1 MNLDEERFA
10 VENERSG
17 MDSDDEEDLKKPRSS
32 TAPSGSS
39 NSTQTQ
45 ESFLIN
51 PPNSLSEKLIEIYS
65 KEIKLPG
72 FETVRIDNL
81 IQHCSCIICLELPRA
96 GKSVYQCRNGHISC
110 QGYLQNIFIYNL
122 YNLLRLHQ
130 SYYR

>member
-1 MNLDEERFA
+1 MKFFEICAEVLLPKFTRAEVRLPAKF
-10 VENERSG
+10 
-17 MDSDDEEDLKKPRSS
+17 
-32 TAPSGSS
+32 T
-39 NSTQTQ
+39 
-45 ESFLIN
+45 
-51 PPNSLSEKLIEIYS
+51 EKLIEIRS

-122 YNLLRLHQ
+122 YIFLRLYQ